1 MHEVWLIARRE
12 YLERVRSRA
21 FLMMTILFPFMISL
35 LIGGS
40 VFAGKL
46 GSGVKEIAIASN
58 DAVLARAVAAEL
70 VDFGGKRNSRPG
82 QRGQSDSAEAKPPEV
97 VSPASDAQRA
107 ELNRRVEDKTLDG
120 YLWLEQKPGS
130 ATPDVTFI
138 SRSAGDLFSLGGM
151 ESAVDRG
158 LERKQLLEHG
168 ETDAEVTAMVRNT
181 DIQTMQIREGRLVP
195 SNSLK
200 SFFGAYA
207 MMFLIYFTVV
217 FYGMNVARSV
227 VEEKTSRIFE
237 VLLSTVKP
245 QSLMAGKL
253 LGVGAAG
260 LTQMAIWFVLIST
273 VVAGSATT
281 AAGPEGLGA
290 YGVHTQQLFF
300 LAAYFLLG
308 FFFYSAIAAAVGASV
323 SSEQEIQ
330 QFSMVIVAPLTVGM
344 ILIGYITSNP
354 TALPVVLLSLFPP
367 CAPIVMFLRMS
378 SQMPPAW
385 QIALS
390 MVLMLLSIWGAI
402 WVASR
407 IYRVGILM
415 YGKRATLPEMLRWM
429 RYS

>member
-1 MHEVWLIARRE
+1 MREVLLIARRE
-12 YLERVRSRA
+12 YLERVQSRA
-21 FLMMTILFPFMISL
+21 FLMMTILFPLFIGLM
-35 LIGGS
+35 IGGS
-40 VFAGKL
+40 FLAGKL
-46 GSGVKEIAIASN
+46 SSGGKNIAIASN
-58 DAVLARAVAAEL
+58 DPVLAREVAAEMES
-70 VDFGGKRNSRPG
+70 GPR
-82 QRGQSDSAEAKPPEV
+82 SAKPTAVIAPATDAERAALNQQVEAK
-97 VSPASDAQRA
+97 A
-107 ELNRRVEDKTLDG
+107 LDG
-120 YLWLEQKPGS
+120 YLWLEKKPES
-130 ATPDVTFI
+130 KTPEATFV
-138 SRSAGDLFSLGGM
+138 SRSSGDLFSLGGM
-151 ESAVDRG
+151 ESAVNHG
-158 LERKQLLEHG
+158 VEREQLIQHG
-168 ETDAEVTAMVRNT
+168 VSSGEIEAMT
-181 DIQTMQIREGRLVP
+181 HHADIHTMQLRQGQLIA

-237 VLLSTVKP
+237 VLLSTVRP
-245 QSLMAGKL
+245 QALMAGKL

-260 LTQMAIWFVLIST
+260 LTQMAIWFLLVST
-273 VVAGSATT
+273 IVGTSAGASLGSGGL
-281 AAGPEGLGA
+281 AAFGIHP
-290 YGVHTQQLFF
+290 QQLFF

-344 ILIGYITSNP
+344 VLISYIVGNP

-390 MVLMLLSIWGAI
+390 MVLMLLSIRAAI

-415 YGKRATLPEMLRWM
+415 YGKRATLPEILRWM

>member
-21 FLMMTILFPFMISL
+21 FLMMTILFPLFIGLMV
-35 LIGGS
+35 GGS
-40 VFAGKL
+40 VLASKL
-46 GSGVKEIAIASN
+46 SSGVKQIAIASN
-58 DAVLARAVAAEL
+58 NSALAHAVAAEMQ
-70 VDFGGKRNSRPG
+70 KE
-82 QRGQSDSAEAKPPEV
+82 QSDSAQAKEPEV
-97 VSPASDAQRA
+97 IAPASDAQRA
-107 ELNRRVEDKTLDG
+107 ELNKRVENKALDG
-120 YLWLEQKPGS
+120 YLWLGQKPGN
-130 ATPDVTFI
+130 AVPEVAFI
-138 SRSAGDLFSLGGM
+138 SRSSGDLFSLGGI

-158 LERKQLLEHG
+158 LEREQLLQRG
-168 ETDAEVTAMVRNT
+168 ATGAEINAMTRHA
-181 DIQTMQIREGRLVP
+181 DIQTMQIHQGRLLP

-237 VLLSTVKP
+237 VLLSTVRP

-260 LTQMAIWFVLIST
+260 LTQLAIWFVLISA
-273 VVAGSATT
+273 V
-281 AAGPEGLGA
+281 LGA
-290 YGVHTQQLFF
+290 SAARSGGPQGLAAFGIHPLQLFF

-344 ILIGYITSNP
+344 VLITYITSNP

-390 MVLMLLSIWGAI
+390 MVLMLVFIWGAI

-415 YGKRATLPEMLRWM
+415 YGKRATLPEILRWM

>member
-1 MHEVWLIARRE
+1 
-12 YLERVRSRA
+12 
-21 FLMMTILFPFMISL
+21 
-35 LIGGS
+35 
-40 VFAGKL
+40 
-46 GSGVKEIAIASN
+46 
-58 DAVLARAVAAEL
+58 
-70 VDFGGKRNSRPG
+70 
-82 QRGQSDSAEAKPPEV
+82 
-97 VSPASDAQRA
+97 
-107 ELNRRVEDKTLDG
+107 
-120 YLWLEQKPGS
+120 
-130 ATPDVTFI
+130 
-138 SRSAGDLFSLGGM
+138 
-151 ESAVDRG
+151 
-158 LERKQLLEHG
+158 
-168 ETDAEVTAMVRNT
+168 
-181 DIQTMQIREGRLVP
+181 MQIRNGQLIP

-237 VLLSTVKP
+237 VLLSTVRP

-260 LTQMAIWFVLIST
+260 LTQMGIWFLLITGIVGTSASAA
-273 VVAGSATT
+273 VAQG
-281 AAGPEGLGA
+281 GLGA
-290 YGVHTQQLFF
+290 FGVHPQQIFF
-300 LAAYFLLG
+300 LLAYFLLG

-330 QFSMVIVAPLTVGM
+330 QFSMVIVGPLTVGM
-344 ILIGYITSNP
+344 VLISYIVSNP
-354 TALPVVLLSLFPP
+354 TAWPVVLLSLFPP

-390 MVLMLLSIWGAI
+390 MLLMVVFIWAAI
-402 WVASR
+402 WFASR

-415 YGKRATLPEMLRWM
+415 YGKRATLPEILRWM

>member
-1 MHEVWLIARRE
+1 
-12 YLERVRSRA
+12 
-21 FLMMTILFPFMISL
+21 MTRH
-35 LIGGS
+35 
-40 VFAGKL
+40 A
-46 GSGVKEIAIASN
+46 
-58 DAVLARAVAAEL
+58 
-70 VDFGGKRNSRPG
+70 
-82 QRGQSDSAEAKPPEV
+82 
-97 VSPASDAQRA
+97 
-107 ELNRRVEDKTLDG
+107 
-120 YLWLEQKPGS
+120 
-130 ATPDVTFI
+130 
-138 SRSAGDLFSLGGM
+138 
-151 ESAVDRG
+151 
-158 LERKQLLEHG
+158 
-168 ETDAEVTAMVRNT
+168 
-181 DIQTMQIREGRLVP
+181 DIQTMQIRGGQLVP

-260 LTQMAIWFVLIST
+260 LTQMAIWFVLISA
-273 VVAGSATT
+273 VVGSS
-281 AAGPEGLGA
+281 AASASTGHGGLAAFGI
-290 YGVHTQQLFF
+290 HPLQLFF

-390 MVLMLLSIWGAI
+390 MVLMLLFIWGAI

>member
-1 MHEVWLIARRE
+1 MREVLLIARRE

-21 FLMMTILFPFMISL
+21 FLLMTILFPVMIGL

-40 VFAGKL
+40 IFAGKL
-46 GSGVKEIAIASN
+46 GSGVKDIAIASN
-58 DAVLARAVAAEL
+58 DAALAHAVAAEM
-70 VDFGGKRNSRPG
+70 
-82 QRGQSDSAEAKPPEV
+82 QSEPAQGKPPEV
-97 VSPASDAQRA
+97 VAPASDVQRA
-107 ELNRRVEDKTLDG
+107 VLNRRVEDKTLDG
-120 YLWLEQKPGS
+120 YLWLEQKPGAAAPEVS
-130 ATPDVTFI
+130 FI
-138 SRSAGDLFSLGGM
+138 SRSAGDLFSLGGI
-151 ESAVDRG
+151 ESAVDHG
-158 LERKQLLEHG
+158 LERERLVQHG
-168 ETDAEVTAMVRNT
+168 VSSAEITAMTRHP
-181 DIQTMQIREGRLVP
+181 DIQTMQIREGRLMP

-237 VLLSTVKP
+237 VLLSTVQP
-245 QSLMAGKL
+245 QALMAGKL

-260 LTQMAIWFVLIST
+260 LTQMAIWFLLVSA
-273 VVAGSATT
+273 VVTTSAGASL
-281 AAGPEGLGA
+281 GPEGLAA
-290 YGVHTQQLFF
+290 YGIHSQQLFF

-330 QFSMVIVAPLTVGM
+330 QFSIVIVAPLTVGM
-344 ILIGYITSNP
+344 VLISYIVGNP

-390 MVLMLLSIWGAI
+390 MVLMLLFIWGAI

-415 YGKRATLPEMLRWM
+415 YGKRATLPEILRWM

>member
-21 FLMMTILFPFMISL
+21 FLMMTILFPLMISL

-40 VFAGKL
+40 LFASKL
-46 GSGVKEIAIASN
+46 GSGAKKIAIASN
-58 DAVLARAVAAEL
+58 DGVLAREVAAEMQPP
-70 VDFGGKRNSRPG
+70 S
-82 QRGQSDSAEAKPPEV
+82 STAKPPEV
-97 VSPASDAQRA
+97 IAPATDAERA
-107 ELNRRVEDKTLDG
+107 VLNRRVENKTLDG
-120 YLWLEQKPGS
+120 YLWLEKKAGAS
-130 ATPDVTFI
+130 APAATFV
-138 SRSAGDLFSLGGM
+138 SRSSGDLFSLGAI
-151 ESAVDRG
+151 ESAVNHGVEREQLIQHG
-158 LERKQLLEHG
+158 VSSAEINAMTRHLEIETVQLRQG
-168 ETDAEVTAMVRNT
+168 
-181 DIQTMQIREGRLVP
+181 QLVP

-260 LTQMAIWFVLIST
+260 LTQLAIWFVLISA
-273 VVAGSATT
+273 VVGASA
-281 AAGPEGLGA
+281 ARSIGPQGLAA
-290 YGVHTQQLFF
+290 YGIHPQQLFF

-344 ILIGYITSNP
+344 ILITYITSNP

-390 MVLMLLSIWGAI
+390 MVLMLVFIWGAI

-415 YGKRATLPEMLRWM
+415 YGKRATLPEILRWM

>member
-1 MHEVWLIARRE
+1 
-12 YLERVRSRA
+12 
-21 FLMMTILFPFMISL
+21 MMTILFPLFIGLM
-35 LIGGS
+35 IGGS
-40 VFAGKL
+40 IFAGKL
-46 GSGVKEIAIASN
+46 SSGMKEIAIASN
-58 DAVLARAVAAEL
+58 NPVLAREVAAE
-70 VDFGGKRNSRPG
+70 VESV
-82 QRGQSDSAEAKPPEV
+82 RGKPPEV
-97 VSPASDAQRA
+97 VTPASDAQRA
-107 ELNRRVEDKTLDG
+107 DLNRRVESKALDG
-120 YLWLEQKPGS
+120 YLWLEQRAD
-130 ATPDVTFI
+130 ATSPKVSFV
-138 SRSAGDLFSLGGM
+138 SRSAGNLFSLGGM
-151 ESAVDRG
+151 QSAIDRG
-158 LERKQLLEHG
+158 IERAELLRHG
-168 ETDAEVTAMVRNT
+168 ATSAEVAATSRHP
-181 DIQTMQIREGRLVP
+181 DIETMQIRNGQLIP

-237 VLLSTVKP
+237 VLLSTVQP

-260 LTQMAIWFVLIST
+260 LTQMAIWFVLIAGIMGTSAST
-273 VVAGSATT
+273 AIAQG
-281 AAGPEGLGA
+281 GLGA
-290 YGVHTQQLFF
+290 FGIHPQQIFF
-300 LAAYFLLG
+300 LLAYFLLG

-330 QFSMVIVAPLTVGM
+330 QFSIVIVAPLTVGM
-344 ILIGYITSNP
+344 VMISYIVSNP

-390 MVLMLLSIWGAI
+390 MLLMVVFIWGAI
-402 WVASR
+402 WFASR

-415 YGKRATLPEMLRWM
+415 YGKRATLPEILRWM

>member
-1 MHEVWLIARRE
+1 MHEVLLIARRE
-12 YLERVRSRA
+12 YLERVQSRA
-21 FLMMTILFPFMISL
+21 FLMMTILFPLFIGLM
-35 LIGGS
+35 IGGS
-40 VFAGKL
+40 FFAGKL
-46 GSGVKEIAIASN
+46 SSGGKNIAIASN
-58 DAVLARAVAAEL
+58 DPVLAREVAAEME
-70 VDFGGKRNSRPG
+70 PG
-82 QRGQSDSAEAKPPEV
+82 PRSVKPTEVIAPATDAE
-97 VSPASDAQRA
+97 RA
-107 ELNRRVEDKTLDG
+107 ALNRRVEDKTLDG
-120 YLWLEQKPGS
+120 YLWLEKKPGS
-130 ATPDVTFI
+130 DAPEATFV
-138 SRSAGDLFSLGGM
+138 SRSSGDLFSLGGM
-151 ESAVDRG
+151 ESAVNHG
-158 LERKQLLEHG
+158 VEREQLIQHG
-168 ETDAEVTAMVRNT
+168 VSSGEIDAMTHHA
-181 DIQTMQIREGRLVP
+181 DIQTMQLRQGQLIP

-237 VLLSTVKP
+237 VLLSTVRP

-260 LTQMAIWFVLIST
+260 LTQMAIWLLLVSVIVVTSAG
-273 VVAGSATT
+273 VSPGVAGLTSF
-281 AAGPEGLGA
+281 GIHP
-290 YGVHTQQLFF
+290 QQLFF
-300 LAAYFLLG
+300 LVAYFLLG

-344 ILIGYITSNP
+344 VLITYITSNP

-367 CAPIVMFLRMS
+367 CTPIVMFLRMS

-390 MVLMLLSIWGAI
+390 MVLMLVFIWAAI

>member
-1 MHEVWLIARRE
+1 MHEVLLIARRE

-21 FLMMTILFPFMISL
+21 FLTMTMLFPIFIGFMV
-35 LIGGS
+35 GGS
-40 VFAGKL
+40 VLAGKFA
-46 GSGVKEIAIASN
+46 SGAKNVAIASD
-58 DAVLARAVAAEL
+58 DAMLARAVAAEM
-70 VDFGGKRNSRPG
+70 
-82 QRGQSDSAEAKPPEV
+82 QSASPAANAPEV
-97 VSPASDAQRA
+97 VAPASDAARA
-107 ELNRRVEDKTLDG
+107 ELNRRVEDKGLDG
-120 YLWLEQKPGS
+120 YLWLEQKPGT
-130 ATPDVTFI
+130 AAPEVTFV
-138 SRSAGDLFSLGGM
+138 SRSAGDLFSLRGL
-151 ESAVDRG
+151 ESAVNQG
-158 LERKQLLEHG
+158 LEREQLVRHG
-168 ETDAEVTAMVRNT
+168 VSSAEIAAGTHHA
-181 DIQTMQIREGRLVP
+181 DIQTMQIRQGRLIP

-237 VLLSTVKP
+237 VLLSTVEP

-260 LTQMAIWFVLIST
+260 LTQLALWFLLASAI
-273 VVAGSATT
+273 VVRSAGASLSP
-281 AAGPEGLGA
+281 GGLTA
-290 YGVHTQQLFF
+290 YGIHPQQLFF
-300 LAAYFLLG
+300 LVAYFLLG

-344 ILIGYITSNP
+344 VLISYIVGNP

-367 CAPIVMFLRMS
+367 CTPIVMFLRMS

-390 MVLMLLSIWGAI
+390 MVLMLLFIWGAI

-415 YGKRATLPEMLRWM
+415 YGKRATLPEILRWM

>member
-1 MHEVWLIARRE
+1 MREVLLIARRE

-21 FLMMTILFPFMISL
+21 FLMMTILFPLMIGL

-40 VFAGKL
+40 IFAGKL
-46 GSGVKEIAIASN
+46 GSGVKDIAIASN
-58 DAVLARAVAAEL
+58 DAALARAVAAEM
-70 VDFGGKRNSRPG
+70 
-82 QRGQSDSAEAKPPEV
+82 QSEPAQGTPLEV
-97 VSPASDAQRA
+97 VAPASDAQRA
-107 ELNRRVEDKTLDG
+107 ALNRRVEDKALDG
-120 YLWLEQKPGS
+120 YLWLEEKPGS
-130 ATPDVTFI
+130 GAPEVSFI
-138 SRSAGDLFSLGGM
+138 SRSAGDLFSLGGI
-151 ESAVDRG
+151 ESAVDHG
-158 LERKQLLEHG
+158 LERERLVQHG
-168 ETDAEVTAMVRNT
+168 VSSAEITAMTRHP
-181 DIQTMQIREGRLVP
+181 DIQTMQIRAGRLTP

-237 VLLSTVKP
+237 VLLSTVQP
-245 QSLMAGKL
+245 QALMAGKL

-260 LTQMAIWFVLIST
+260 LTQMAIWFLLVST
-273 VVAGSATT
+273 IVGTSAGASLGSGGL
-281 AAGPEGLGA
+281 AAFGIHP
-290 YGVHTQQLFF
+290 QQLFF

-330 QFSMVIVAPLTVGM
+330 QFSIVIVAPLTVGM
-344 ILIGYITSNP
+344 VLISYIVGNP

-390 MVLMLLSIWGAI
+390 MVLMLLSIWAAI

-415 YGKRATLPEMLRWM
+415 YGKRATLPEILRWM